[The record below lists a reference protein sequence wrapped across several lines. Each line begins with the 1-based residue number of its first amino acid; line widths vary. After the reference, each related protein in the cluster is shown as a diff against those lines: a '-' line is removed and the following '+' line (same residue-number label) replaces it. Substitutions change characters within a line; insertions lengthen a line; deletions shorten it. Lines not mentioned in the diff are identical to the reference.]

1 MNSITSID
9 RAVQG
14 AHTVFLVTN
23 YWQSMSKEVEFAQG
37 KNVAD
42 AAKMAAVSH
51 MIFSSLIHVTKATS
65 GRLAHVPHFD
75 GKAEVEEYIR
85 EIGLP
90 ATFVLPGYFMS
101 NFRNILRKGD
111 DGQYTLAFPIS
122 NAAQFPLFDANDDTG
137 KFNTTQ
143 KPPLSL
149 MQLSFCAG
157 TQCS

>member
-1 MNSITSID
+1 MNSIASIG
-9 RAVQG
+9 RTVQG

-23 YWQSMSKEVEFAQG
+23 YWQSMSKDVELAQA

-42 AAKMAAVSH
+42 AAKIASVSH

-101 NFRNILRKGD
+101 NFRNMLRKGD
-111 DGQYTLAFPIS
+111 DGYYTLAFPIS

-137 KFNTTQ
+137 KFNTIQ
-143 KPPLSL
+143 KPPLGLRRLSL
-149 MQLSFCAG
+149 CVAARGS
-157 TQCS
+157 